1 MVSIPT
7 IGLFTMMYFLPE
19 TPYWLVE
26 NDRIETARKSL
37 EFFRVGAAY
46 DDISEELEEIQDKH
60 RSKMMQKGS
69 HIVWK
74 LLKMSH
80 FNFGILAFSTDF
92 WPIKTD
98 LSGNSVCPQASVF
111 QKLAKLDPFWHFLM
125 NSCLLKM

>member
-26 NDRIETARKSL
+26 NDRIASARKSL

-80 FNFGILAFSTDF
+80 LNFGIFHQF
-92 WPIKTD
+92 
-98 LSGNSVCPQASVF
+98 LSF
-111 QKLAKLDPFWHFLM
+111 
-125 NSCLLKM
+125 

>member
-60 RSKMMQKGS
+60 RSKIMQKGCLK
-69 HIVWK
+69 IIQNVAFE
-74 LLKMSH
+74 LL
-80 FNFGILAFSTDF
+80 NFGIFHQF
-92 WPIKTD
+92 
-98 LSGNSVCPQASVF
+98 LSY
-111 QKLAKLDPFWHFLM
+111 
-125 NSCLLKM
+125 